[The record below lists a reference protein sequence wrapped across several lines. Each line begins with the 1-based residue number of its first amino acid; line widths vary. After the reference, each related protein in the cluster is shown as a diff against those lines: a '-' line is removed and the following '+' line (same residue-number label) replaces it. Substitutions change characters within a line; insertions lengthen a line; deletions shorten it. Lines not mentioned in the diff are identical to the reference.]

1 MTAKRF
7 QTYFG
12 VPLPP
17 WKEENIGAGSTTI
30 RFVLKGSIPSKKNN
44 TMAVTVR
51 KEARKLLF
59 SELSGDGMVNKSAAL
74 AIALKGLK
82 KAYAKVRPNQAYIDF
97 VKLQKPEIQKQM
109 ASWSASLQDKG
120 LVFPLTKATMTLR
133 FYFSARYV
141 QDTVNK
147 QQSIQDLLQECG
159 VIMNDDYLTLNPI
172 HSASA
177 CYYEE
182 IVESLSWISLSFKL

>member
-1 MTAKRF
+1 MSKRF

-12 VPLPP
+12 IPLPP
-17 WKEENIGAGSTTI
+17 WKEEPIGAGSTTI

-44 TMAVTVR
+44 TMAVAVR
-51 KEARKLLF
+51 LNARNFLFEA
-59 SELSGDGMVNKSAAL
+59 LSGDGVITKSAAL
-74 AIALKGLK
+74 NIALKAIK
-82 KAYAKVRPNQAYIDF
+82 MVYAKIRPNKAYIQF
-97 VKLQKPEIQKQM
+97 VKEQKPFIRDQM
-109 ASWSASLQDKG
+109 ESWAKSLQQKG

-133 FYFSARYV
+133 FYFHARYV

-147 QQSIQDLLQECG
+147 QQSIQDLLHECG